1 MKNEPPWTPRTY
13 TVVASRAAAS
23 SGQTSPRDARRSV
36 RAPPPPPRPVRASR
50 TPRGRRSPEADL
62 IEGNIF
68 AGAADAA
75 SPRTR
80 RRACFARSRPAPSPP
95 PRASA
100 RESPRSSASISST
113 AVREDAPRTR
123 HRRRCASRA
132 PRMRGARSSAY
143 KTGTADRLETTNR
156 RDAGPAPDE
165 TRDFMILLLRLDGFP
180 SDADARA
187 GQPSRRPK
195 NHVVYGFA
203 PSGSSLRFRVSR
215 DERAKHARSTR
226 LRRV

>member
-1 MKNEPPWTPRTY
+1 MTLDTPNVHSRSFEGRRVFRPDLTARR
-13 TVVASRAAAS
+13 ASLRASTTPAAS
-23 SGQTSPRDARRSV
+23 DPPARLEPRAGGAPRRPTSSWV
-36 RAPPPPPRPVRASR
+36 TSSR
-50 TPRGRRSPEADL
+50 
-62 IEGNIF
+62 
-68 AGAADAA
+68 GAADAA

-100 RESPRSSASISST
+100 RESPRSSASTSST

-195 NHVVYGFA
+195 NHHVVYGIIFA
-203 PSGSSLRFRVSR
+203 VFASR
-215 DERAKHARSTR
+215 RGAETNARSTR